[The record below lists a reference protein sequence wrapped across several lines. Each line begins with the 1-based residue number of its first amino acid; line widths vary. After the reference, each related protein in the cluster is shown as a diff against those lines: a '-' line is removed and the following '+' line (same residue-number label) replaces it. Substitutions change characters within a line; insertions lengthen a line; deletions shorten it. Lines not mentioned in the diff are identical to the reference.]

1 MSGVLLNYALL
12 YSDNEQTKNRH
23 TKITYMKLSHKRDIS
38 LNGEITYT
46 HENGAVITERL
57 NVRTY
62 KQEHKQKG
70 QNSKSSTI
78 VRVEAKR
85 DKLEHSFFVVAHN
98 SRKEE
103 RSEAQRNER
112 RAKRK

>member
-1 MSGVLLNYALL
+1 
-12 YSDNEQTKNRH
+12 
-23 TKITYMKLSHKRDIS
+23 MKLSHKRDIS

-85 DKLEHSFFVVAHN
+85 DKLEHSFFVVAYN

-103 RSEAQRNER
+103 RSETQRNER
-112 RAKRK
+112 RAKRNK

>member
-1 MSGVLLNYALL
+1 MCTFVQVK
-12 YSDNEQTKNRH
+12 QTKHMR
-23 TKITYMKLSHKRDIS
+23 LSHKRDIS
-38 LNGEITYT
+38 LTGQITYV

-57 NVRTY
+57 NIRTY

-70 QNSKSSTI
+70 MNSKSSTI

-85 DKLEHSFFVVAHN
+85 DKLEHVFFGIAHEA
-98 SRKEE
+98 RKQE
-103 RSEAQRNER
+103 RSEAQRDER

>member
-1 MSGVLLNYALL
+1 
-12 YSDNEQTKNRH
+12 
-23 TKITYMKLSHKRDIS
+23 MKLTHKRDVS
-38 LNGEITYT
+38 LSGKITFKLD
-46 HENGAVITERL
+46 NGAVITESL

-85 DKLEHSFFVVAHN
+85 DKLEHSFFVLAHN

-103 RSEAQRNER
+103 RSETQRNER
-112 RAKRK
+112 RAKRNK

>member
-1 MSGVLLNYALL
+1 
-12 YSDNEQTKNRH
+12 
-23 TKITYMKLSHKRDIS
+23 MKLRHKRDIS
-38 LNGEITYT
+38 LNGKITFKLD
-46 HENGAVITERL
+46 NGAVITESL

-85 DKLEHSFFVVAHN
+85 DKLEHSFFAIAHN

-112 RAKRK
+112 RAKRNK